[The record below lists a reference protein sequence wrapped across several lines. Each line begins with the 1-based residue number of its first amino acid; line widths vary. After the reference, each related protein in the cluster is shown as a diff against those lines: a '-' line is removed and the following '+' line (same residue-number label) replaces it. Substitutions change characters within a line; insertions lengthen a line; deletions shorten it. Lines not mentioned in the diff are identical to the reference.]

1 MLRFSSRLPSE
12 LVSTLSGLLIFAN
25 IDEVRD
31 AVVKESVLNEYLPN
45 IDLIDVIYSFLLI
58 DPRKAAKERLRQ
70 QSQEIYDNDNDN
82 DKTSF
87 KRPKMKHF
95 RVDTRSVD
103 FDRLV
108 EKERNMIDKN
118 ELSIQSWNLID
129 IAIQRTKDDI
139 AQLFTIHHDINSNYN
154 LLLFKISFFFAIF
167 IIVVVVTYTIIAIIL
182 ASVKNV
188 PFDVSKSINTVYFYL
203 FVAISIVLAIQ
214 GIFLTIG
221 QKVAQNDID
230 WIERNIKILTSK
242 QPPPSYLLSLTHL
255 ETDVIGPLLNIAQ
268 YYPQPF
274 KLLKDKNIVFVDAET
289 VKHLK
294 KKANEQQL
302 DMHGH
307 QIKSKDSIAGQKWKQ
322 IHQIKYVRLLPT
334 VGLFS
339 VCICFILVLAF
350 I

>member
-1 MLRFSSRLPSE
+1 MVNSI
-12 LVSTLSGLLIFAN
+12 LIKV

-118 ELSIQSWNLID
+118 E
-129 IAIQRTKDDI
+129 
-139 AQLFTIHHDINSNYN
+139 
-154 LLLFKISFFFAIF
+154 
-167 IIVVVVTYTIIAIIL
+167 
-182 ASVKNV
+182 
-188 PFDVSKSINTVYFYL
+188 
-203 FVAISIVLAIQ
+203 
-214 GIFLTIG
+214 
-221 QKVAQNDID
+221 
-230 WIERNIKILTSK
+230 
-242 QPPPSYLLSLTHL
+242 LTHL